1 MTIALITQSN
11 YIPWRGYF
19 DLINNADIFAIYDE
33 VQFTKDDWRN
43 RNRIIIDNRLQWLT
57 IPVSTKGLFGQKISE
72 TIVADNFWAKKHF
85 KSLEINYSKSTN
97 FKLIM
102 PFLSELYKEAEKQ
115 KNLSAINKIFI
126 KAICDY
132 LEIKTEIID
141 SRIIKKNS
149 SDKNDRLVEICKAKN
164 ATKYLSGPSAK
175 VYIQENLFNEQGIDV
190 QWMHY
195 KQYKKY
201 KQNSKIYEKNC
212 SILDTLFWLPKSEV
226 LI

>member
-43 RNRIIIDNRLQWLT
+43 RNRIITDNRLQWLT

-126 KAICDY
+126 KAICNY
-132 LEIKTEIID
+132 LDIKTEIID
-141 SRIIKKNS
+141 SNTI
-149 SDKNDRLVEICKAKN
+149 
-164 ATKYLSGPSAK
+164 
-175 VYIQENLFNEQGIDV
+175 
-190 QWMHY
+190 
-195 KQYKKY
+195 
-201 KQNSKIYEKNC
+201 EKNC
-212 SILDTLFWLPKSEV
+212 FDKTAP
-226 LI
+226 

>member
-43 RNRIIIDNRLQWLT
+43 RNRIITDNRLQWLT

-126 KAICDY
+126 KAICNY

-141 SRIIKKNS
+141 SSIIKKNS
-149 SDKNDRLVEICKAKN
+149 SDKNDRLVEICKQKMQLNTFRAPRQ
-164 ATKYLSGPSAK
+164 KYISK
-175 VYIQENLFNEQGIDV
+175 
-190 QWMHY
+190 
-195 KQYKKY
+195 
-201 KQNSKIYEKNC
+201 KIYLMSKALVFNGC
-212 SILDTLFWLPKSEV
+212 IISNIKSISRILKFMRKTAQF
-226 LI
+226 